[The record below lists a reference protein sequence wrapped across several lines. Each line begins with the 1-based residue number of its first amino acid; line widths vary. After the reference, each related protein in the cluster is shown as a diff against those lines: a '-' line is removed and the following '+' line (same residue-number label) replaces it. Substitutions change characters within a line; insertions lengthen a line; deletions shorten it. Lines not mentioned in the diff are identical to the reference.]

1 MISLEEKKLLKD
13 IEIAILS
20 IHDHLNHTFDFIMY
34 QQNKTIRRAVERE
47 LEIIGEAINNLLK
60 INTEVKISYARQ
72 IVDLRNKVIHAYDN
86 VNNIIIWKIVTKD
99 LPVLLSEVN
108 KYLNPDHD

>member
-20 IHDHLNHTFDFIMY
+20 IHDHLNHTFDFNLY

-47 LEIIGEAINNLLK
+47 FEIIGEAIGKLLK
-60 INTEVKISYARQ
+60 INPNIKISYARQ

-86 VNNIIIWKIVTKD
+86 VNNILIWKIVTKD
-99 LPVLLSEVN
+99 LPILLSEVN
-108 KYLNPDHD
+108 SYLN